1 MVRLTPERVQAEA
14 AIHSVIQHLIDS
26 QEALVEIGENLQN
39 LTLRRFFFVE
49 SLKRAEFRGELG
61 AILNQEGVSDMR
73 DSGTA
78 VGAVRRA
85 WAELKAKLRAG
96 DHALLATAAE
106 AEDEAEEAYI
116 KAIDTSLP
124 LPVRE
129 VLTAQAAQI
138 HHSYE
143 YVKSA
148 LLRTRATAA

>member
-1 MVRLTPERVQAEA
+1 MMILTPERMQAEA
-14 AIHSVIQHLIDS
+14 AIYSVIQHLIDS
-26 QEALVEIGENLQN
+26 QEALVEVGEKLQN

-49 SLKRAEFRGELG
+49 SLKRAEFRGELD

-73 DSGTA
+73 DGGTT
-78 VGAVRRA
+78 VGSVRRA
-85 WAELKAKLRAG
+85 LAGLKAKLRAG
-96 DHALLATAAE
+96 DHTLLATAAE

-116 KAIDTSLP
+116 KAMVTSLP

-148 LLRTRATAA
+148 LLRTRAAAA